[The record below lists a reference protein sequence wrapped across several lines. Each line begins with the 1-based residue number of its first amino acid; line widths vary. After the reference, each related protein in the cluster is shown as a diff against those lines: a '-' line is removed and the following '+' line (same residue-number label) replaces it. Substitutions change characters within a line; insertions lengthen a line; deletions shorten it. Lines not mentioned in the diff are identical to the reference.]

1 MSKYIVCNLPIN
13 QKSNELRIAVT
24 GEWKGHSNGAFS
36 LNLEDLQQI
45 KTNFDNAKVDGVI
58 DLDHATVFTGTGEAY
73 GWIKELF
80 FKGDEL
86 WAKIEWLETGLEL
99 IKSRKY
105 KYISPVF
112 LPNTIEQVTATNI
125 GWTLHSAALTNRPFM
140 EELGEIKVNNKQNQ
154 IQNKEES
161 MLTPEAQ
168 KKMDDLEATKSELER
183 KVKSLEDELK
193 TKNEDIEKEKEKSVE
208 TEVDNAIALNKV
220 SAAQKESLIAL
231 GKSNPDELKKLLSTM
246 TAITVPN
253 NDMYA
258 NSNNNQNN
266 KIDVLK
272 LGGIN

>member
-1 MSKYIVCNLPIN
+1 MNKYITCNYLIN
-13 QKSNELRIAVT
+13 QKTDEIKIAII
-24 GEWKGHSNGAFS
+24 GEWKGHSNGEFRF
-36 LNLEDLQQI
+36 LKEDLEQI
-45 KTNFDNAKVDGVI
+45 KTNFDNAKIDAVI
-58 DLDHATVFTGTGEAY
+58 DLDHETVFKGTGAAN

-86 WAKIEWLETGLEL
+86 WANVEWLEHGKEL
-99 IKSRKY
+99 IKTQKY

-112 LPNTIEQVTATNI
+112 LPNTIDQITAVNI

-161 MLTPEAQ
+161 MTPEEQ
-168 KKMDDLEATKSELER
+168 KKMDDLEA
-183 KVKSLEDELK
+183 KVKSLEEKLK
-193 TKNEDIEKEKEKSVE
+193 TKDEEIEKEKEKSVE

-253 NDMYA
+253 NNMYT
-258 NSNNNQNN
+258 NSNNQNN
-266 KIDVLK
+266 QQEQK
-272 LGGIN
+272 LSEAELNA

>member
-13 QKSNELRIAVT
+13 QKSNELKIAVT
-24 GEWKGHSNGAFS
+24 GEWKGHYNGAFS

-45 KTNFDNAKVDGVI
+45 KTKFDNAKVDGVI
-58 DLDHATVFTGTGEAY
+58 DLDHETVFKGTGEAY

-161 MLTPEAQ
+161 MTPEEQ
-168 KKMDDLEATKSELER
+168 KKMDDLEAKVKELED
-183 KVKSLEDELK
+183 KLKNKDE
-193 TKNEDIEKEKEKSVE
+193 EIEKEKEKSVE

-231 GKSNPDELKKLLSTM
+231 GKANPDELKKLLSTM
-246 TAITVPN
+246 TAITVSN

-258 NSNNNQNN
+258 NSNNQHNQQEQ
-266 KIDVLK
+266 K
-272 LGGIN
+272 LSEAELNA

>member
-13 QKSNELRIAVT
+13 QKSNELKIAVT

-36 LNLEDLQQI
+36 LSLEDLQQI

-58 DLDHATVFTGTGEAY
+58 DLDHATVFLGTGEAY

-112 LPNTIEQVTATNI
+112 LPNTIERLTATNI

-140 EELGEIKVNNKQNQ
+140 EELGEIKVNNKQDQ

-161 MLTPEAQ
+161 MTPEEQ
-168 KKMDDLEATKSELER
+168 KKMDDLAAKVKELED
-183 KVKSLEDELK
+183 KLK
-193 TKNEDIEKEKEKSVE
+193 EKDDDLEKEKEKGVE
-208 TEVDNAIALNKV
+208 AEVDNAIALNKV

-246 TAITVPN
+246 TAITVSN

-258 NSNNNQNN
+258 NSNNNPNN
-266 KIDVLK
+266 QIDVLK
-272 LGGIN
+272 LGGIK

>member
-13 QKSNELRIAVT
+13 QKSNELKIAVT

-36 LNLEDLQQI
+36 LSLEDLQQI

-58 DLDHATVFTGTGEAY
+58 DLDHATV
-73 GWIKELF
+73 

-161 MLTPEAQ
+161 MLTPEEQ
-168 KKMDDLEATKSELER
+168 KKMDDLEAIKSELER

>member
-13 QKSNELRIAVT
+13 QKSNELKIAVT

-58 DLDHATVFTGTGEAY
+58 DLDHATVFLGTGEAY

-86 WAKIEWLETGLEL
+86 WAKIEWLEAGLEL

-112 LPNTIEQVTATNI
+112 LPNTIERLTATNI

-161 MLTPEAQ
+161 MLTPEEQ
-168 KKMDDLEATKSELER
+168 KKMDDLEA

>member
-1 MSKYIVCNLPIN
+1 MGKYIVCNLPIN
-13 QKSNELRIAVT
+13 VKNNELKIAVT

-36 LNLEDLQQI
+36 LSLEDLQQI

-58 DLDHATVFTGTGEAY
+58 DLDHATVFQGTGEAY

-112 LPNTIEQVTATNI
+112 LPNTIERLTATNI

-161 MLTPEAQ
+161 MTPEEQ
-168 KKMDDLEATKSELER
+168 KKMDDLEA
-183 KVKSLEDELK
+183 KVKSLEEKLKNKDE
-193 TKNEDIEKEKEKSVE
+193 EIEKEKEKSVE

>member
-13 QKSNELRIAVT
+13 PKTNEVRIAVT
-24 GEWKGHSNGAFS
+24 GEWKGHHNGSFS
-36 LNLEDLQQI
+36 LSIEDLKQI

-58 DLDHATVFTGTGEAY
+58 DLDHATVFQRTGAAY

-140 EELGEIKVNNKQNQ
+140 EELGEIKVNNKKDQ

-161 MLTPEAQ
+161 MFTPEEQ
-168 KKMDDLEATKSELER
+168 KKMDDLAAKVKELED
-183 KVKSLEDELK
+183 KLK
-193 TKNEDIEKEKEKSVE
+193 EKDDDLEKEKEKGVE
-208 TEVDNAIALNKV
+208 AEVDNAIALNKV

-231 GKSNPDELKKLLSTM
+231 GKANPEELKKLLSTM
-246 TAITVPN
+246 TAITVSN

-258 NSNNNQNN
+258 NSNNNPNN
-266 KIDVLK
+266 QIDVLK
-272 LGGIN
+272 LGGITQ

>member
-1 MSKYIVCNLPIN
+1 LSKYIVCNLPIN
-13 QKSNELRIAVT
+13 QKSNELKIAVT
-24 GEWKGHSNGAFS
+24 GEWKGHYNGAFS

-58 DLDHATVFTGTGEAY
+58 DLDHATVFLGTGEAY

-140 EELGEIKVNNKQNQ
+140 EELGEIKVNNKQDQ

-161 MLTPEAQ
+161 MLTPEEQ
-168 KKMDDLEATKSELER
+168 KKMDDLEA

-253 NDMYA
+253 NNMYA

>member
-13 QKSNELRIAVT
+13 PKTNEVRIAVT
-24 GEWKGHSNGAFS
+24 GEWKGHHNGSFS
-36 LNLEDLQQI
+36 LSIEDLKQI

-58 DLDHATVFTGTGEAY
+58 DLDHATVFLGTGEAY

-112 LPNTIEQVTATNI
+112 LPNTIERLTATNI

-154 IQNKEES
+154 IQNKEEY
-161 MLTPEAQ
+161 MTPEEQ
-168 KKMDDLEATKSELER
+168 KKMDDLEA
-183 KVKSLEDELK
+183 KVQSLEEKLKNKDE
-193 TKNEDIEKEKEKSVE
+193 EIEKEKEKSVE

>member
-1 MSKYIVCNLPIN
+1 LSKYIVCNLPIN
-13 QKSNELRIAVT
+13 QKSNELKIAVT
-24 GEWKGHSNGAFS
+24 GEWKGHYNGAFS

-112 LPNTIEQVTATNI
+112 LPNTIERLTATNI

-161 MLTPEAQ
+161 MLTPEEQ
-168 KKMDDLEATKSELER
+168 KKMDDLEA
-183 KVKSLEDELK
+183 KVQSLEEKLKNKDE
-193 TKNEDIEKEKEKSVE
+193 EIEKEKEKSVE

-253 NDMYA
+253 NDMYV

>member
-13 QKSNELRIAVT
+13 PKTNEVRIAVT
-24 GEWKGHSNGAFS
+24 GEWKGHHNGSFS
-36 LNLEDLQQI
+36 LSIEDLKQI

-161 MLTPEAQ
+161 MTPEEQ
-168 KKMDDLEATKSELER
+168 KKMDDLEA
-183 KVKSLEDELK
+183 KVQSLEEKLKNKDE
-193 TKNEDIEKEKEKSVE
+193 EIEKEKEKSVE

-253 NDMYA
+253 NEMYA

-272 LGGIN
+272 LGGIK

>member
-13 QKSNELRIAVT
+13 VKNNELKIAVT
-24 GEWKGHSNGAFS
+24 GEWKGHYNGAFS

-58 DLDHATVFTGTGEAY
+58 DLDHATVFKGTGEAY

-140 EELGEIKVNNKQNQ
+140 EELGEIKVNNKQDQ

-161 MLTPEAQ
+161 MTPEEQ
-168 KKMDDLEATKSELER
+168 KKMDDLEA
-183 KVKSLEDELK
+183 KVKSLEEKLK
-193 TKNEDIEKEKEKSVE
+193 TKDEEIEKEKEKSVE

-246 TAITVPN
+246 TAITVLN

>member
-13 QKSNELRIAVT
+13 QNNEIRIAVI
-24 GEWKGHSNGAFS
+24 GEWQGHHNGAFS
-36 LNLEDLQQI
+36 LSKDDLQQI
-45 KTNFDNAKVDGVI
+45 KTNFDNAKVDVVI
-58 DLDHATVFTGTGEAY
+58 DLDHKTIYEGTGEAY

-80 FKGDEL
+80 FKEDEL
-86 WAKIEWLETGLEL
+86 WAKVEWLESGLEL

-112 LPNTIEQVTATNI
+112 LPNTIEQVTAQNI

-140 EELGEIKVNNKQNQ
+140 EELGEIKANNKQNQ
-154 IQNKEES
+154 KKEKS
-161 MLTPEAQ
+161 MMTPEEQ
-168 KKMDDLEATKSELER
+168 KKVDDLEAKVKELEN
-183 KVKSLEDELK
+183 KLK
-193 TKNEDIEKEKEKSVE
+193 EQNEDLEKEKEKGVE
-208 TEVDNAIALNKV
+208 SEVDNAIALNKV

-231 GKSNPDELKKLLSTM
+231 GKANPEELKKLLSSM

-258 NSNNNQNN
+258 NSNNQQNN

-272 LGGIN
+272 LGGITK

>member
-13 QKSNELRIAVT
+13 GKNNELKIAVT
-24 GEWKGHSNGAFS
+24 GEWKGHHNGSFS
-36 LNLEDLQQI
+36 LSIEDLKQI

-58 DLDHATVFTGTGEAY
+58 DLDHATVYTGTGEAY

-86 WAKIEWLETGLEL
+86 WAKIEWLEAGLEL

-112 LPNTIEQVTATNI
+112 LPNTIERLTAANI

-161 MLTPEAQ
+161 MTPEEQ
-168 KKMDDLEATKSELER
+168 KKMDDLEA
-183 KVKSLEDELK
+183 KVQSLEEKLKNKDE
-193 TKNEDIEKEKEKSVE
+193 EIEKEKEKSVE

-246 TAITVPN
+246 TAITVSN
-253 NDMYA
+253 NDMYV
-258 NSNNNQNN
+258 NSNNNPNN
-266 KIDVLK
+266 QIDVLK
-272 LGGIN
+272 LGGITQ

>member
-1 MSKYIVCNLPIN
+1 
-13 QKSNELRIAVT
+13 
-24 GEWKGHSNGAFS
+24 
-36 LNLEDLQQI
+36 
-45 KTNFDNAKVDGVI
+45 
-58 DLDHATVFTGTGEAY
+58 
-73 GWIKELF
+73 
-80 FKGDEL
+80 
-86 WAKIEWLETGLEL
+86 
-99 IKSRKY
+99 
-105 KYISPVF
+105 
-112 LPNTIEQVTATNI
+112 
-125 GWTLHSAALTNRPFM
+125 
-140 EELGEIKVNNKQNQ
+140 
-154 IQNKEES
+154 
-161 MLTPEAQ
+161 MLTPEEQ

-193 TKNEDIEKEKEKSVE
+193 TKDEEIEKEKEKSVE

>member
-13 QKSNELRIAVT
+13 QKSNELKIAVT
-24 GEWKGHSNGAFS
+24 GEWKGHYNGAFS

-58 DLDHATVFTGTGEAY
+58 DLDHATVYTGTGEAY

-86 WAKIEWLETGLEL
+86 WAKIEWLDAGLEL

-112 LPNTIEQVTATNI
+112 LPNTIERLTATNI

-161 MLTPEAQ
+161 MTPEEQ
-168 KKMDDLEATKSELER
+168 KKMDDLEA
-183 KVKSLEDELK
+183 KVKSLEEKLKNKDE
-193 TKNEDIEKEKEKSVE
+193 EIEKEKEKSVE

>member
-13 QKSNELRIAVT
+13 QKSNELKIAVT
-24 GEWKGHSNGAFS
+24 GEWKGNSNGAFS

-161 MLTPEAQ
+161 MTPEEQ
-168 KKMDDLEATKSELER
+168 KKMDDLEA
-183 KVKSLEDELK
+183 KVQSLEEKLKNKDE
-193 TKNEDIEKEKEKSVE
+193 EIEKEKEKSVE

-231 GKSNPDELKKLLSTM
+231 GKSNPEELKKLLSTM
-246 TAITVPN
+246 TAITVSN
-253 NDMYA
+253 NDMYI
-258 NSNNNQNN
+258 NSNNNPNN
-266 KIDVLK
+266 QIDVLK
-272 LGGIN
+272 LGGIK

>member
-13 QKSNELRIAVT
+13 QKSNELKIAVT
-24 GEWKGHSNGAFS
+24 GEWKGHYNGAFS

-161 MLTPEAQ
+161 MTPEEQ
-168 KKMDDLEATKSELER
+168 KKMDDLEA
-183 KVKSLEDELK
+183 KVQSLEEKLKNKDE
-193 TKNEDIEKEKEKSVE
+193 EIEKEKEKSVE

-253 NDMYA
+253 NNMYV
-258 NSNNNQNN
+258 NSNNQHNQQEQ
-266 KIDVLK
+266 K
-272 LGGIN
+272 LSEAELNA

>member
-13 QKSNELRIAVT
+13 QKSNELKIAVT
-24 GEWKGHSNGAFS
+24 GEWKGHYNGAFS

-58 DLDHATVFTGTGEAY
+58 DLDHATVFLGTGEAY

-140 EELGEIKVNNKQNQ
+140 EELGEIKVNNKQDQ

-161 MLTPEAQ
+161 MLTPEEQ
-168 KKMDDLEATKSELER
+168 KKMDDLEA
-183 KVKSLEDELK
+183 KVKSLEEKLKNKDE
-193 TKNEDIEKEKEKSVE
+193 EIEKEKEKSVE

>member
-1 MSKYIVCNLPIN
+1 MGKYIVCNLPIN
-13 QKSNELRIAVT
+13 VKNNELKIAVT

-58 DLDHATVFTGTGEAY
+58 DLDHATVFLGTGEAY

-161 MLTPEAQ
+161 MTPEEQ
-168 KKMDDLEATKSELER
+168 KKMDDLEA
-183 KVKSLEDELK
+183 KVQSLEEKLKNKDE
-193 TKNEDIEKEKEKSVE
+193 EIEKEKEKSVE

>member
-1 MSKYIVCNLPIN
+1 MGKYIVCNLPIN
-13 QKSNELRIAVT
+13 VKNNELKIAVT
-24 GEWKGHSNGAFS
+24 GEWKGHYNGAFS

-58 DLDHATVFTGTGEAY
+58 DLDHATVFLGTGEAY

-112 LPNTIEQVTATNI
+112 LPNTIEQVSAANI
-125 GWTLHSAALTNRPFM
+125 GWSLHSAALTNRPFM

-161 MLTPEAQ
+161 MTPEEQ
-168 KKMDDLEATKSELER
+168 KKMDDLEAKVKELED
-183 KVKSLEDELK
+183 KLK
-193 TKNEDIEKEKEKSVE
+193 EKDDDLEKEKEKGVE
-208 TEVDNAIALNKV
+208 AEVDNAIALNKV

-253 NDMYA
+253 NDMYI

-266 KIDVLK
+266 QIDVLK